1 MAICCGSADALVV
14 GRNRISQL
22 WGRLEVEVVHSH
34 DVVCHCE
41 SSELLAPSEVDPSEG
56 ANSRVCRANPLFVP
70 ELGVLNLLFIPV
82 LGVSTGVDSRQD
94 RESPIV
100 VWDEC
105 VGLLDRETGL
115 GLELFHVMWC
125 DTALESR
132 GREVVSVRRLA
143 EPEQGG
149 EGDRRALTVLQLEW
163 NSQQDKDYEFSD
175 SNLNSVSDRS
185 NARNTS
191 LTYAESDLV
200 PVPVKSAV
208 AEQGKTSSNTKGS

>member
-1 MAICCGSADALVV
+1 ML
-14 GRNRISQL
+14 
-22 WGRLEVEVVHSH
+22 
-34 DVVCHCE
+34 
-41 SSELLAPSEVDPSEG
+41 
-56 ANSRVCRANPLFVP
+56 
-70 ELGVLNLLFIPV
+70 
-82 LGVSTGVDSRQD
+82 
-94 RESPIV
+94 

-115 GLELFHVMWC
+115 GLERFDVMWC

-143 EPEQGG
+143 GPEQGG
-149 EGDRRALTVLQLEW
+149 EGDRRALIVLQLEW
-163 NSQQDKDYEFSD
+163 NSQQDKDFEFSN

-200 PVPVKSAV
+200 PVPVKSSV
-208 AEQGKTSSNTKGS
+208 KDQGKTSSNTKGS